1 MSYLGAGNVV
11 KCLGGGG
18 GEGRMEGFGIDRA
31 ITIQSQEGGWQW
43 LYDST
48 EADTRRL
55 KGKRESE
62 DNMEKDSREGV
73 EQMRVGEQA
82 GV

>member
-1 MSYLGAGNVV
+1 M
-11 KCLGGGG
+11 
-18 GEGRMEGFGIDRA
+18 
-31 ITIQSQEGGWQW
+31 
-43 LYDST
+43 YDST